1 MLINSMCIDKELNV
15 YIASNDDICNL
26 CLDEFTIKNKV
37 TYVQAREQL
46 KGKLNG
52 ERIFK
57 LRFHGG
63 TYILCEHHLRKILDM
78 INPEE
83 AVVEEVKEEKPKEEV
98 KHTTRRKKADGS
110 TKDLA

>member
-15 YIASNDDICNL
+15 YIASNDDICNI

-78 INPEE
+78 IHS
-83 AVVEEVKEEKPKEEV
+83 EEVKKEEESKEEV